1 MDFSG
6 DRKALRS
13 RRKRFAFA
21 TAPMR
26 GRLMLRVAMIVGS
39 TRPNRFADTPV
50 QWLVEGASARRGLRL
65 TVLDRR
71 DHQLPFFNEPAPPSY
86 TGGVYSEPAAETW
99 RKRIG
104 EFDAFVAVVAEY
116 NHGPTA
122 VLKNAFDSA
131 FIEWQRKPLA
141 FVGYGGVGAARA
153 IETLRGVVIEL
164 QMAPIR
170 HEVNIAMEP
179 FLGIL
184 QQGRTMKYYEYL
196 GQRRE
201 VMFDHLAWWGVAL
214 KAARQRTAAENNV
227 AA

>member
-1 MDFSG
+1 
-6 DRKALRS
+6 
-13 RRKRFAFA
+13 
-21 TAPMR
+21 
-26 GRLMLRVAMIVGS
+26 MLKVGLIVGS

-50 QWLVEGASARRGLRL
+50 QWLVEGASARRDLRL
-65 TVLDRR
+65 TVLDLR
-71 DHQLPFFNEPAPPSY
+71 DNRLPFFNEPASPAF
-86 TGGVYSEPAAETW
+86 TGGAYTQPEAEAW

-104 EFDAFVAVVAEY
+104 EFDAFVATVAEY

-131 FIEWQRKPLA
+131 FIEWHRKPIA

-184 QQGRTMKYYEYL
+184 QKSRSLNDYDYL
-196 GQRRE
+196 VQSRDA
-201 VMFDHLAWWGVAL
+201 MFDHLVWWGEAL
-214 KAARQRTAAENNV
+214 KAAREKTDTQGSRAA
-227 AA
+227 